1 MNEKIL
7 DSQLLY
13 ENILSD
19 YHRFRETIC
28 SFSTISPCNGL
39 RSTPDTP
46 VSNKEKMN
54 GPSIYLNSSFW
65 ILVLIIDPNVKL
77 GTVALL
83 KVNDLGPGLH
93 SLRDYFFFQIGK
105 HIKTSLS
112 LFNYFVFTYN
122 KRSKLSYN
130 FS

>member
-1 MNEKIL
+1 ML

-46 VSNKEKMN
+46 VSNNENMN

-65 ILVLIIDPNVKL
+65 ILVLMIDPKVKL

-83 KVNDLGPGLH
+83 NVNALGPGLH
-93 SLRDYFFFQIGK
+93 SFSDYFFFQIGK

-112 LFNYFVFTYN
+112 FLSSLVFTYN
-122 KRSKLSYN
+122 NRSKLN
-130 FS
+130 